1 MNALRR
7 RLANP
12 WGRPRFLA
20 LITFLYMVW
29 SIVPILLAVRFSFN
43 EGRSRS
49 TAQGWSTKW
58 YYEEPDLSV
67 WHDPSLRDALFQSL
81 ELAGLAM
88 VITVP
93 LGLALGLA
101 LTRWRGRGAGTVRF
115 TTLLPV
121 VTPEL
126 VLGVALFLT
135 VINLFTFIQ
144 FGTLAQLIGHVTFS
158 LAFVVIIIRGRLL
171 SIGRDYEEAAMDL
184 GASPVQALRLALLPL
199 LMPAIFASFMIVFAI
214 SIDDFVIS
222 QYLSSDASTET
233 IPVKIYANAR
243 GAPTPA
249 LNALASVMLFAT
261 ILAVTIA
268 FLILRIAR
276 RARGERGSALGDF
289 AQLRV

>member
-1 MNALRR
+1 MNTLRR

-20 LITFLYMVW
+20 LITLLYMVW

-135 VINLFTFIQ
+135 VINLFSFIQ

>member
-67 WHDPSLRDALFQSL
+67 WHDPSLREALFQSL

>member
-49 TAQGWSTKW
+49 TGQGWSTKW

-101 LTRWRGRGAGTVRF
+101 LTRWRGRGAGSVRF

-261 ILAVTIA
+261 IIAVTIA

-276 RARGERGSALGDF
+276 RARGERGSAMSDF

>member
-1 MNALRR
+1 VNGARR
-7 RLANP
+7 WLANP

-20 LITFLYMVW
+20 VITLLYMIW
-29 SIVPILLAVRFSFN
+29 SIVPIVLAVRFSFN
-43 EGRSRS
+43 DGRSRS
-49 TAQGWSTKW
+49 TAQGWSTRW
-58 YYEEPDLSV
+58 YWDDPDLSV
-67 WHDPSLRDALFQSL
+67 WHDPSLRQALFQSL

-88 VITVP
+88 AITVP
-93 LGLALGLA
+93 LGVALGLA
-101 LTRWRGRGAGTVRF
+101 LTRWRGRGAGTARF

-121 VTPEL
+121 VTPEI

-135 VINLFTFIQ
+135 IINLFDFIQ
-144 FGTLAQLIGHVTFS
+144 FGTIAQLIGHVTFS

-171 SIGRDYEEAAMDL
+171 SIGREYEEAAMDL

-199 LMPAIFASFMIVFAI
+199 LTPAIFASFMMVFAI

-222 QYLSSDASTET
+222 QFLSSDASTET

-261 ILAVTIA
+261 MLAVA
-268 FLILRIAR
+268 LAYGALRLAR
-276 RARGERGSALGDF
+276 RAQGERGSALGDF
-289 AQLRV
+289 SQLRV

>member
-222 QYLSSDASTET
+222 QYLSADASTET